1 MKWTTRSLWWRGP
14 LLRGLD
20 RLHRW
25 YILRYCPLSKRDRG
39 PNPAAH
45 GRSPVQPLV
54 GHSEIGGKP

>member
-25 YILRYCPLSKRDRG
+25 YILRYCPLSKSGYG
-39 PNPAAH
+39 PNDMLTVSG
-45 GRSPVQPLV
+45 GRKETP
-54 GHSEIGGKP
+54 

>member
-25 YILRYCPLSKRDRG
+25 YIIRYCPLSKYGYG
-39 PNPAAH
+39 PDIQISNN
-45 GRSPVQPLV
+45 RKEQT
-54 GHSEIGGKP
+54 